1 MKKQR
6 ETIRVAYGMII
17 NPETGKR
24 HPAGDVIRVDVGAT
38 FWRRRL
44 ADGSAVPVQAKDSD
58 TSESAKE

>member
-17 NPETGKR
+17 DPDTGKR
-24 HPAGDVIRVDVGAT
+24 HVAGDVVKVDIGET

-44 ADGSAVPVQAKDSD
+44 ADGSAVRHATIKSD